1 MAELQK
7 TGTFNYQIN
16 QLVDENS
23 YIVLH
28 PETNAD
34 VVIESATRIF
44 MKPEERQ
51 ALANIPGLIA
61 ERLVFKG
68 NYSTAAEYKINDV
81 VAYNDQ
87 LYICIENTTG
97 DFTASKWFKV
107 NQVADRALSADK
119 ALDADKLN
127 NKEEKDLE
135 VAYADEAG
143 LAANASKLN
152 NKEEK
157 DLVVAEAGVAT
168 SYRIDENTTANIK
181 DKLDALEDAI
191 EGVQGGGS
199 FTATDLTIKVEG
211 KDDVVFN
218 GKEAKTVE
226 IKQVYKTTE
235 ITDLTENGK
244 IKASWLPDSIVGQ
257 LEYQGSWTAAVD
269 GYTAAK
275 GHYFIAGSEVA
286 VNPDGTAAAAA
297 YDTGDWAVYNGTSWD
312 KIDNTDAVTMVNGQI
327 GNVETYKGS
336 YVPQAKYFKGDIVE
350 KDGKLYIAS
359 DNTEAA
365 EFDANVWKLFGRSY
379 TGDSVVVVEGDNISH
394 AKTNPATTDAAEAIS
409 VTQNG
414 EIVVPVVTA
423 NEYGHVT
430 GIENKKYQL
439 NVAGVD
445 TVRPVKVNGTEIL
458 AADNKEALDLVDG
471 NEWIKITNEN
481 GVKVA
486 HKELETAIGD
496 LSVSVNGNLKFGS
509 KFKVP
514 SLVVDKAG
522 HITGAE
528 LKEFTIDNAAIAHQ
542 HFEVANVDGVQTI
555 GAYSAATATPEW
567 LAEASNVLKF
577 YKGTESDTL
586 KLNGKFAATELYQGA
601 NKVVDASAKIY
612 AGNGY
617 NAATGKFDRAL
628 EGSFDVANNR
638 FAMAETGVASG
649 TYSAVYVNKQGL
661 VTAGG
666 QMVEFGKDVNADP
679 SAELAI
685 GGLFFRKLA

>member
-1 MAELQK
+1 MNKEYLKQQVEFADKFNEIDSKFEGLSQN
-7 TGTFNYQIN
+7 GTTTKNPLTI
-16 QLVDENS
+16 VDEKGNNLMDKDS
-23 YIVLH
+23 FNGSETVKATIKQTYGYADIV
-28 PETNAD
+28 
-34 VVIESATRIF
+34 
-44 MKPEERQ
+44 
-51 ALANIPGLIA
+51 GLI
-61 ERLVFKG
+61 
-68 NYSTAAEYKINDV
+68 
-81 VAYNDQ
+81 
-87 LYICIENTTG
+87 
-97 DFTASKWFKV
+97 
-107 NQVADRALSADK
+107 
-119 ALDADKLN
+119 
-127 NKEEKDLE
+127 KD
-135 VAYADEAG
+135 
-143 LAANASKLN
+143 
-152 NKEEK
+152 
-157 DLVVAEAGVAT
+157 
-168 SYRIDENTTANIK
+168 
-181 DKLDALEDAI
+181 
-191 EGVQGGGS
+191 
-199 FTATDLTIKVEG
+199 
-211 KDDVVFN
+211 
-218 GKEAKTVE
+218 
-226 IKQVYKTTE
+226 
-235 ITDLTENGK
+235 GK
-244 IKASWLPDSIVGQ
+244 IDASLLPDSIVGQ
-257 LEYQGSWTAAVD
+257 LEYMGTWDAAID
-269 GYTAAK
+269 GYKPAK
-275 GHYFIAGSEVA
+275 GQYYIAAADVN
-286 VNPDGTAAAAA
+286 VNPDGSEGS
-297 YDTGDWAVYNGTSWD
+297 YNTGDWAVYNGTAWD
-312 KIDNTDAVTMVNGQI
+312 KIDNTDAVTLVNGQK
-327 GNVETYKGS
+327 GAVEIYKGE
-336 YVPQAKYFKGDIVE
+336 YVADVQYYKGDIV
-350 KDGKLYIAS
+350 KNDNKLYIAKANNKDAAFTA
-359 DNTEAA
+359 DNWE
-365 EFDANVWKLFGRSY
+365 LFGRSY
-379 TGDSVVVVEGDNISH
+379 EGDSVVVVEGDKISH
-394 AKTNPATTDAAEAIS
+394 AKTNPVTTDAAEAIS

-458 AADNKEALDLVDG
+458 AANNKEALDLVDG

-528 LKEFTIDNAAIAHQ
+528 LKEFTIDNAAVAHQ

-617 NAATGKFDRAL
+617 NATTGKFDRAL

>member
-1 MAELQK
+1 MAELIK

-44 MKPEERQ
+44 MKPEERE

-61 ERLVFKG
+61 ERLIFRG
-68 NYSTAAEYKINDV
+68 NYSTATEYKINDV

-97 DFTASKWFKV
+97 DFVASKWFKV

-119 ALDADKLN
+119 ALDADKLGG
-127 NKEEKDLE
+127 KVEAELE
-135 VAYADEAG
+135 VAYAAEADQ
-143 LAANASKLN
+143 AANAAKLN

-157 DLVVAEAGVAT
+157 DLVVAEAGIAT
-168 SYRIDENTTANIK
+168 SYRIDENTTASIK
-181 DKLDALEDAI
+181 DKLEALEDAI

-226 IKQVYKTTE
+226 IKQNYGYADIAGLMK
-235 ITDLTENGK
+235 DGK
-244 IKASWLPDSIVGQ
+244 IDASLLPDSIVGQ
-257 LEYQGSWTAAVD
+257 LEYMGTWSAAID
-269 GYTAAK
+269 GYVPAK
-275 GHYFIAGSEVA
+275 GQYYIAAADVN
-286 VNPDGTAAAAA
+286 VNPDGSEGS
-297 YDTGDWAVYNGTSWD
+297 YNTGDWAVYNGTAWD
-312 KIDNTDAVTMVNGQI
+312 KIDNTDAVTLVNGQK
-327 GNVETYKGS
+327 GAVEIYKGA
-336 YVPQAKYFKGDIVE
+336 YVADVQYYKGDIV
-350 KDGKLYIAS
+350 KNDNKLYIAKANNKDAAFTA
-359 DNTEAA
+359 DNWE
-365 EFDANVWKLFGRSY
+365 LFGRSY
-379 TGDSVVVVEGDNISH
+379 EGDNVVVVEGDKISH
-394 AKTNPATTDAAEAIS
+394 AKTNPTTTEAAEAIS
-409 VTQNG
+409 VTQSG

-439 NVAGVD
+439 DVAGVD

-458 AADNKEALDLVDG
+458 AANNKEALDLVDG
-471 NEWIKITNEN
+471 NEWIKITNNN

-496 LSVSVNGNLKFGS
+496 LSVSVSDNLKFGS

-522 HITGAE
+522 HITSAE
-528 LKEFTIDNAAIAHQ
+528 LKEFTIDTTAVAHQ
-542 HFEVANVDGVQTI
+542 HFEVVNVDGVQTI

-567 LAEASNVLKF
+567 LAEATNVLKF
-577 YKGTESDTL
+577 YKGTEADTL
-586 KLNGKFAATELYQGA
+586 KLNGKFAAIELYQGA

-617 NAATGKFDRAL
+617 NAETGKFDRAL
-628 EGSFDVANNR
+628 EGSFDAANNR

-666 QMVEFGKDVNADP
+666 QMVEVGTTKDADP
-679 SAELAI
+679 SASLAV